1 MLRSLIVCS
10 LLLACSAFEAA
21 DPEKP
26 PFNKEELEEILRKD
40 HSDRI
45 SNIYDSAN
53 DIQCARRPPGHR
65 TSSCNP
71 STTERRVASP
81 LAGTRGTWIIR
92 CSAPAW
98 MASAQRR
105 SCSYWESG
113 VRAF

>member
-1 MLRSLIVCS
+1 MLRALIVCS

-65 TSSCNP
+65 TSSVATRP
-71 STTERRVASP
+71 RLSAVSLRRLQVH
-81 LAGTRGTWIIR
+81 LGRG
-92 CSAPAW
+92 
-98 MASAQRR
+98 
-105 SCSYWESG
+105 
-113 VRAF
+113 

>member
-65 TSSCNP
+65 TSSGATRP
-71 STTERRVASP
+71 RLSAVSLRRLQVHV
-81 LAGTRGTWIIR
+81 GRG
-92 CSAPAW
+92 
-98 MASAQRR
+98 
-105 SCSYWESG
+105 
-113 VRAF
+113 

>member
-53 DIQCARRPPGHR
+53 DIQCARRPRHLLAFIR
-65 TSSCNP
+65 LHALASESLRNTSRLQMGREGP
-71 STTERRVASP
+71 QQW
-81 LAGTRGTWIIR
+81 L
-92 CSAPAW
+92 
-98 MASAQRR
+98 
-105 SCSYWESG
+105 
-113 VRAF
+113 

>member
-65 TSSCNP
+65 TSSVATRP
-71 STTERRVASP
+71 RLSAVSLRRLQVH
-81 LAGTRGTWIIR
+81 LGRG
-92 CSAPAW
+92 
-98 MASAQRR
+98 
-105 SCSYWESG
+105 
-113 VRAF
+113 

>member
-45 SNIYDSAN
+45 SNIYDSEN
-53 DIQCARRPPGHR
+53 KIQCALIAAPLTLSGYRGVACKRSAALSQVHVGRR
-65 TSSCNP
+65 
-71 STTERRVASP
+71 
-81 LAGTRGTWIIR
+81 
-92 CSAPAW
+92 
-98 MASAQRR
+98 
-105 SCSYWESG
+105 ES
-113 VRAF
+113 RAVPWR